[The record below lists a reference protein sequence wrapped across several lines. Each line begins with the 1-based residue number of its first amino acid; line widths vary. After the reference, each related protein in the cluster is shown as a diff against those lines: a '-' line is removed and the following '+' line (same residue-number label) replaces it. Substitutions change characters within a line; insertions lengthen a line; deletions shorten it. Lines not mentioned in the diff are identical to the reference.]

1 MRVVNVPRGDLS
13 ALYGAGINTYGGT
26 FNMGNMSQETM
37 SSGKHGQYIQE
48 INNYY
53 QSDAYIELANELSAL
68 QYKTNLDISIY
79 LINSD
84 DIAVGKLMQEYM
96 MASPYLARAY
106 DSGLIT
112 GYSPESHRDTN
123 LEYLDRHRYNQVED
137 GLLEEGED
145 DLMYYTQYI
154 TDDTDLDIEDQL
166 TIKSSWEYIKRRIL
180 QGVDLTEQ

>member
-13 ALYGAGINTYGGT
+13 ALYGAGITTYGGT

-53 QSDAYIELANELSAL
+53 QSDAYIQLANELSAL
-68 QYKTNLDISIY
+68 QYKTN
-79 LINSD
+79 
-84 DIAVGKLMQEYM
+84 
-96 MASPYLARAY
+96 
-106 DSGLIT
+106 
-112 GYSPESHRDTN
+112 
-123 LEYLDRHRYNQVED
+123 
-137 GLLEEGED
+137 
-145 DLMYYTQYI
+145 
-154 TDDTDLDIEDQL
+154 LDIEDQL